1 MHLVAMNEN
10 IREENEQS
18 KGSQPLNEQTAEE
31 QGVHPKVARHE
42 NVATP
47 K

>member
-1 MHLVAMNEN
+1 MNEN
-10 IREENEQS
+10 IREEREAQQ
-18 KGSQPLNEQTAEE
+18 GSQPLTEETAEE
-31 QGVHPKVARHE
+31 QGVHPKVAAHE